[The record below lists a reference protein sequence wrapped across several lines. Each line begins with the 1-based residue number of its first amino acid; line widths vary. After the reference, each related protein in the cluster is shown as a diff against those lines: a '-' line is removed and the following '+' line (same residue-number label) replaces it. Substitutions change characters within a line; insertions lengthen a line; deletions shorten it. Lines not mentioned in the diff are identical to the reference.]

1 MKYRLLILPLLCL
14 FCACAKKKDRNKVP
28 SIMLKGISTNEI
40 KTGSSGFVHVFFSF
54 ADGDGD
60 LGVKPS
66 SGDFDIYT
74 IDNRDTAKVG
84 YFFPF
89 ELPDLRQDNEPLTG
103 DCALSLEGAYMLLR
117 PTRPGGD
124 TVNYEIYIRDQ
135 AGNESN
141 HINTGDIYILP

>member
-40 KTGSSGFVHVFFSF
+40 KTGSSEFVHVFFSF

-74 IDNRDTAKVG
+74 IDNRDTAKVVISSLLNCLTCARTMSR
-84 YFFPF
+84 
-89 ELPDLRQDNEPLTG
+89 LP
-103 DCALSLEGAYMLLR
+103 A
-117 PTRPGGD
+117 
-124 TVNYEIYIRDQ
+124 TV
-135 AGNESN
+135 
-141 HINTGDIYILP
+141 P